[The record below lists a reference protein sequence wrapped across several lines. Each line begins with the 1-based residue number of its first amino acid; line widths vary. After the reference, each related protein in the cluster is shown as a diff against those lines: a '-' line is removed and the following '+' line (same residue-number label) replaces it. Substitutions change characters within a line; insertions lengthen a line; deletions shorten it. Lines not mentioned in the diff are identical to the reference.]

1 MSARPT
7 RTIAAIA
14 LVASLGVGAAACSS
28 SKSSGSTGSTG
39 SSADGTNDGKALDPN
54 AKVTISIDCAPASDQ
69 PGPQAQY
76 NDDLATFKVKYPN
89 VTINPLPKTKCEDPA
104 PFTAMLKAHSE
115 TNAFYAYFTD
125 KAQVLD
131 SGDAL
136 DITNYVNAQTV
147 PQYQDLLPTIQQNIT
162 DSGKIYGLPKT
173 YYVTGLVYN
182 RDLFKQAGLDPDK
195 PPTTW
200 DEVDAD
206 AKKISALG
214 NGITGYED
222 YSGGGTG
229 GWHFTSEIYSL
240 GGQMVSADGKKAAFN
255 SDQGKQ
261 VLTSLKN
268 MRADGAIGAT
278 PVTQW
283 ADAFPPL
290 AAGKVGMFLG
300 APDVIQRLTNVLAAK
315 PDSYGLGALPGGKG
329 AQMGGD
335 MFYFKKGMTPNQ
347 VKAAV
352 AWINFEYMTPGQ
364 GQFNYAR
371 NVALSGDP
379 GSKNFIEVGLPE
391 PNFWK
396 SGTSTATAD
405 AAALK
410 GNSNMPVANYADYTD
425 NPVQGIAEPPGAQ
438 QLYQILDVAMS
449 AVMTDP
455 NADVNKL
462 LSDAETK
469 ANQVLANLQ

>member
-1 MSARPT
+1 MA
-7 RTIAAIA
+7 
-14 LVASLGVGAAACSS
+14 GAACSS
-28 SKSSGSTGSTG
+28 SSSKGG
-39 SSADGTNDGKALDPN
+39 SSKSGTTNAADGVADGKPLDPN
-54 AKVTISIDCAPASDQ
+54 ATVTINIDGAPGADQ
-69 PGPQAQY
+69 PALKATY
-76 NDDLATFKVKYPN
+76 ADDLQAFKILYPN
-89 VTINPLPKTKCEDPA
+89 VTINAKPYVGQVEDP
-104 PFTAMLKAHSE
+104 PQFTATLKAHNE
-115 TNAFYAYFTD
+115 TQAFHAYFTD
-125 KAQVLD
+125 KNQVLD
-131 SGDAL
+131 SGDVA
-136 DITNYVNAQTV
+136 DISAYLNDQTV
-147 PQYQDLLPTIQQNIT
+147 PGWSQLLPGVKQNLQ
-162 DSGKIYGLPKT
+162 DGGKSYALPINYYTQGLI
-173 YYVTGLVYN
+173 YN
-182 RDLFKQAGLDPDK
+182 RDLFKKAGLDPDK
-195 PPTTW
+195 PPQTW
-200 DEVDAD
+200 ADVATDA
-206 AKKISALG
+206 AKISQLG
-214 NGITGYED
+214 GGVTGYED
-222 YSGGGTG
+222 YSGGNTG
-229 GWHFTSEIYSL
+229 GWHFAGELYSL
-240 GGQMVSADGKKAAFN
+240 GGQMVNSDGTKAAFN

-268 MRADGAIGAT
+268 MRADGAIGPT

-315 PDSYGLGALPGGKG
+315 PDAYGLAALPGGKG

-335 MFYFKKGMTPNQ
+335 MFYFKKGLTPNQ
-347 VKAAV
+347 VKASI

-364 GQFNYAR
+364 GQFNYSR
-371 NVALSGDP
+371 NKALSGDP

-396 SGTSTATAD
+396 SGTATATAD
-405 AAALK
+405 TAALK
-410 GNSNMPVANYADYTD
+410 DNSNMPVANYANYMD
-425 NPVQGIAEPPGAQ
+425 NAVQGVAEPPGAQ